1 MVARSHLIAASVLC
15 DSGSEQPLVHHSSQ
29 RHLSARKYL
38 PPGRHADH
46 HHHYLPHSEHHG
58 HTTPGILFIMS
69 ASCYKVKVSKCAL
82 HHYKMKSMDLH
93 IKFENIAQ
101 IAPVIRPATFDI
113 VLLCN
118 EQNYTM
124 MKLNVK

>member
-1 MVARSHLIAASVLC
+1 MLIIITTIFLIQNTMVI
-15 DSGSEQPLVHHSSQ
+15 
-29 RHLSARKYL
+29 
-38 PPGRHADH
+38 
-46 HHHYLPHSEHHG
+46 G
-58 HTTPGILFIMS
+58 HTTPGTLFIMRV
-69 ASCYKVKVSKCAL
+69 SCYKEKVSKCAL
-82 HHYKMKSMDLH
+82 HHYRMKSMDLH

-124 MKLNVK
+124 MKLNVKSSKIAQINVKLQNCTDNFEIAHR